1 MLSTPFKKA
10 QPDAATPAARK
21 PKGSR
26 IVILLVLGAIVVTAG
41 LLVRNSPWARE
52 RRLKTL
58 SVEELAYAVHDD
70 PNDALTFF
78 YYGRELLKAGNPPSS
93 EAAFLRATQLDPK
106 M

>member
-1 MLSTPFKKA
+1 MLSTPFKKV

-26 IVILLVLGAIVVTAG
+26 LVILLVLGAVAVAAG
-41 LLVRNSPWARE
+41 LLVRNSTWARE

-78 YYGRELLKAGNPPSS
+78 YYGSELLKTGNPPSS
-93 EAAFLRATQLDPK
+93 ETAFQRAIQLD
-106 M
+106 